1 MSSIKT
7 LLETMRRLRD
17 KDNGCPWDIEQTFES
32 LSPCVVE
39 EAYEVSD
46 AITRNDYKNLKEE
59 LGDVLLQVIFHA
71 EIANELKLFNFDE
84 IVNSLNKK
92 LIRRHPH
99 VFNGASKPLSADEQS
114 KVWDEIKAKEK
125 NKKDANKTFG
135 NIPKSLPPIFKA
147 KKIQKKAAKKGFD
160 WKDSIDVINKVEEE
174 LKELQAELK
183 AREEVP
189 AYVWSVLEAMPKDS
203 HPMAMFNTGILC
215 MQHESVFAKRYAE
228 GIAKPDYW
236 EPTLE
241 DTLNIIAKLPAIAA
255 YVYRLRFDKGARI
268 DPDPQ
273 ADWGKN
279 FVHMLGLPDPNGELT
294 ELMRLYLTK

>member
-84 IVNSLNKK
+84 IVDTLNKK

-99 VFNGASKPLSADEQS
+99 VFKNSPKPLSAQEQMQA
-114 KVWDEIKAKEK
+114 WDAIKAQEK
-125 NKKDANKTFG
+125 KTKDTHNTFDD
-135 NIPKSLPPIFKA
+135 IPASLPPILKA
-147 KKIQKKAAKKGFD
+147 KKIQKKASKKNFD
-160 WKDSIDVINKVEEE
+160 WKEIIDVIEKVEEE
-174 LKELQAELK
+174 LKELTQEIHKNNKEKIKDELGDLLFSIINLSRHLEIDASEAINQANHKFVNRFRLMEEEISTNNKEINNLNSEEL
-183 AREEVP
+183 EEFWVKIK
-189 AYVWSVLEAMPKDS
+189 SNE
-203 HPMAMFNTGILC
+203 
-215 MQHESVFAKRYAE
+215 
-228 GIAKPDYW
+228 
-236 EPTLE
+236 
-241 DTLNIIAKLPAIAA
+241 
-255 YVYRLRFDKGARI
+255 
-268 DPDPQ
+268 
-273 ADWGKN
+273 
-279 FVHMLGLPDPNGELT
+279 
-294 ELMRLYLTK
+294 

>member
-174 LKELQAELK
+174 LKELKYEIKQNNKQNSQEELGDLLFSIVNLSRHLEIDASEAINQANHKFVKRFRLMEKEISKNKKKIENLSLDELENFWVK
-183 AREEVP
+183 
-189 AYVWSVLEAMPKDS
+189 
-203 HPMAMFNTGILC
+203 I
-215 MQHESVFAKRYAE
+215 
-228 GIAKPDYW
+228 
-236 EPTLE
+236 
-241 DTLNIIAKLPAIAA
+241 KL
-255 YVYRLRFDKGARI
+255 DG
-268 DPDPQ
+268 
-273 ADWGKN
+273 
-279 FVHMLGLPDPNGELT
+279 
-294 ELMRLYLTK
+294 